1 MSRRRNVRIAAV
13 AVGIAVSSM
22 LLFPAPARADMKCT
36 TVTYTVDN
44 GLLGDLFDLFG
55 LGPETYTVTTCTDAA

>member
-1 MSRRRNVRIAAV
+1 MSGRRNVRIAAV

-22 LLFPAPARADMKCT
+22 LFPAPARAEMKCT
-36 TVTYTVDN
+36 TVTVTVDP
-44 GLLGDLFDLFG
+44 GLLGDLFDFFG

>member
-22 LLFPAPARADMKCT
+22 LFPAPVRAEMKCT
-36 TVTYTVDN
+36 TVTYNADD
-44 GLLGDLFDLFG
+44 GLLGSLLDFLG
-55 LGPETYTVTTCTDAA
+55 LGTYTVTTCTDAA